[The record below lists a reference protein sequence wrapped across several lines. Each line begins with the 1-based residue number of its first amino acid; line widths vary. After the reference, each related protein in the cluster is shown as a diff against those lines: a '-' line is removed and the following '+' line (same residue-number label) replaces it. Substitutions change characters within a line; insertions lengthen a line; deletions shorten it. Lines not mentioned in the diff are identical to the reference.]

1 VSSRLLHV
9 TLHPAPLPLRYSARV
24 TDLPECSAF
33 ARSMRHLHGAI
44 SEAILGQLTE
54 HEPVRLIWQAPVEE
68 WSRLMWASIPVG
80 VVVETV
86 APIS

>member
-1 VSSRLLHV
+1 
-9 TLHPAPLPLRYSARV
+9 
-24 TDLPECSAF
+24 
-33 ARSMRHLHGAI
+33 MRHLHGAI